1 MKQEMAMFAVELAMK
16 GSKFA
21 LDSGALQ
28 YGIFNPYNQFPSAPR
43 KLAYMDRPLFEGHKT
58 YPHLSRRATA
68 SMSLLALNSA
78 AVPVAVVG
86 TSVVGATILH
96 SSYSS
101 LEPENVN
108 EKTSFWQGFAAALS
122 GGFSM
127 GGGVKI
133 R

>member
-1 MKQEMAMFAVELAMK
+1 MFAVEVALK

-21 LDSGALQ
+21 FDTGALQ
-28 YGIFNPYNQFPSAPR
+28 YGFFNPYHQYPSVPR

-58 YPHLSRRATA
+58 YPHLSRPIRANMT
-68 SMSLLALNSA
+68 LLALNKTMAPA
-78 AVPVAVVG
+78 AI
-86 TSVVGATILH
+86 VGASVIGGTVVH
-96 SSYSS
+96 QGYST

-127 GGGVKI
+127 GGGVQI

>member
-1 MKQEMAMFAVELAMK
+1 MFVVELAMK

-21 LDSGALQ
+21 FDSGALQ

-58 YPHLSRRATA
+58 YPHLSRRASA

-78 AVPVAVVG
+78 AAPIAVAAA
-86 TSVVGATILH
+86 SVAGATVVH

-108 EKTSFWQGFAAALS
+108 EKTPFWQSFAAALS

-127 GGGVKI
+127 GGGVQI